1 MARARTV
8 ALPLLLL
15 AMAAAV
21 VALGL
26 FSETFVGPR
35 GIDSVERSFRAPK
48 VSMQFFGG
56 AGGAGPAK
64 PAEAEKKADANLP
77 EITTILFLI
86 SLFANYSGFFNPK

>member
-56 AGGAGPAK
+56 AGPAK
-64 PAEAEKKADANLP
+64 PADPVKKADANLP

>member
-8 ALPLLLL
+8 ALPMLLL
-15 AMAAAV
+15 AMAAMC
-21 VALGL
+21 ALGL
-26 FSETFVGPR
+26 FSETFVVPR
-35 GIDSVERSFRAPK
+35 GIVSVVRAPK

-56 AGGAGPAK
+56 AGPAK
-64 PAEAEKKADANLP
+64 PAEAVKKSDANLP